1 MELKNLNAAHKLYL
15 EIQELSD
22 VLFYLKQSEV
32 QALQILTTSGTIHT
46 IDISDE
52 HKISKSITSYLE
64 CKQKRLE
71 NKLESLL

>member
-32 QALQILTTSGTIHT
+32 QALQILTTSGTINT

-52 HKISKSITSYLE
+52 PKISKSITSYLE